1 MNIAVLIP
9 VYNAERYLA
18 ECLDSVLKQTYSGI
32 RIFCCDDGS
41 TDGSLRILEDYA
53 ARFSTVHVMTQTNSG
68 VSATRNRL
76 MDELPEEIEAFGFL
90 DSDDTVRP
98 EMYTKLAEAL
108 MRTEADVAECEWKRE
123 ERVIDDMSIF
133 ILRETAPGGWI
144 NVVNKLY
151 RRTSVGPI
159 RFRAGLSFEED
170 FFFNFEIHQAI
181 HRKVLVP
188 GSYYYYRPNP
198 HSATSRVNY
207 RKYVHSAL
215 ERVRLSSEVFLKAG
229 RIPER
234 MVTDFR
240 KELAKDAY
248 RMCIRKNLKKNRDA
262 KSRREL
268 FAEASEFFCKME
280 RDHGFEPVGLNLVQ
294 RFLYVCCCNRLY
306 VCARLAVLFT

>member
-98 EMYTKLAEAL
+98 EMYAKLAEAL

-123 ERVIDDMSIF
+123 ECVIDDMSIF
-133 ILRETAPGGWI
+133 ILRKTAPGSWI
-144 NVVNKLY
+144 NVFNKLY

-188 GSYYYYRPNP
+188 GSYYCYRPNP
-198 HSATSRVNY
+198 YSATSRVNY

-215 ERVRLSSEVFLKAG
+215 ERLRLSSEVFLKAG

-240 KELAKDAY
+240 QELAKDAC

-268 FAEASEFFCKME
+268 FAEAGRSLRQFGKLYSLK
-280 RDHGFEPVGLNLVQ
+280 PIGLNPIQ
-294 RFLYVCCCNRLY
+294 
-306 VCARLAVLFT
+306 RLAWHACVHDWYCLGRAFSYLI